1 MALHRRRFEAY
12 DGPLTS
18 TGARPLLLARFAL
31 REVFESRPL
40 LAFFVVALFPFLV
53 LAAMVYVTHNP
64 TARALLNMGSVFLPQ
79 AGTLFVRTLSV
90 AGAAAFFM
98 TAWVGPMLIAPDL
111 NGGALPL
118 YLSRP
123 LSRPQYLVG
132 KMGALLA
139 LLSAVTWIPGLV
151 VYALESGLAGG
162 AWWWENLWI
171 ARAVFLASWLWIA
184 LLAFVSVTASVWLRW
199 RWAAAGALV
208 GYFMASQAAGA
219 VFYRTLG
226 SSWGRILDANYL
238 VNIIWKDLFR
248 MSGSSGSARQMAAAG
263 AEGLPIWAAWL
274 ALLAVCALCLLVL
287 NKRLRAREVVR

>member
-12 DGPLTS
+12 SGPLTPVAS
-18 TGARPLLLARFAL
+18 RPLLLARFAL

-40 LAFFVVALFPFLV
+40 LVFFVVSLFPFLV
-53 LAAMVYVTHNP
+53 AAAMVWVTHNP
-64 TARALLNMGSVFLPQ
+64 SARALLHMGAISLPQ
-79 AGTLFVRTLSV
+79 AGTVFFRTLAVS
-90 AGAAAFFM
+90 GSAAFFM

-123 LSRPQYLVG
+123 LSRPQYLLG

-139 LLSAVTWIPGLV
+139 LLSAVTWIPGLAV
-151 VYALESGLAGG
+151 FALESSLAGG
-162 AWWWENLWI
+162 SWWWDNLWV
-171 ARAVFLASWLWIA
+171 ARAVFLASWLWIG

-219 VFYRTLG
+219 VFQRTLG
-226 SSWGRILDANYL
+226 SSWGRIIDANFL
-238 VNIIWKDLFR
+238 VNVIWKDLFR
-248 MSGSSGSARQMAAAG
+248 LSKGP
-263 AEGLPIWAAWL
+263 EGLPAWAAWI
-274 ALLAVCALCLLVL
+274 ALLTVIALCLLIL
-287 NKRLRAREVVR
+287 NRRLKAREVVR

>member
-1 MALHRRRFEAY
+1 VALHRRRFEAY
-12 DGPLTS
+12 SGPLTS
-18 TGARPLLLARFAL
+18 VASRPLLVARFAL
-31 REVFESRPL
+31 REVFESRSL
-40 LAFFVVALFPFLV
+40 LAFFVLSLFPFLV
-53 LAAMVYVTHNP
+53 AAALVWVTHNP
-64 TARALLNMGSVFLPQ
+64 SARSLLHMGAIFLPP
-79 AGTLFVRTLSV
+79 AGTVFFRTLAV

-123 LSRPQYLVG
+123 LNRPQYLLG

-139 LLSAVTWIPGLV
+139 LLSAITWIPGLA

-162 AWWWENLWI
+162 GWWWENLWV
-171 ARAVFLASWLWIA
+171 ARAVFLAAWLWIG

-219 VFYRTLG
+219 VFARTLG
-226 SSWGRILDANYL
+226 SSWGRIIDANFL

-248 MSGSSGSARQMAAAG
+248 LSSGP
-263 AEGLPIWAAWL
+263 EGLPTWAAWL
-274 ALLAVCALCLLVL
+274 ALLSVIACCLLIL
-287 NKRLRAREVVR
+287 NRRLKAREVVR